1 MNYVKMLLFLF
12 FVVGI
17 ISFLID
23 FINCIK
29 EDVSFVNK
37 VVVNKICKMVRNKQ
51 VFGNYKFFLCN
62 MYLMRL
68 LGFFWYY

>member
-37 VVVNKICKMVRNKQ
+37 VVVNKICKMVRNK
-51 VFGNYKFFLCN
+51 
-62 MYLMRL
+62 
-68 LGFFWYY
+68 

>member
-12 FVVGI
+12 

-23 FINCIK
+23 FIICIK

-37 VVVNKICKMVRNKQ
+37 VVVNKICKIIRNK
-51 VFGNYKFFLCN
+51 
-62 MYLMRL
+62 
-68 LGFFWYY
+68 